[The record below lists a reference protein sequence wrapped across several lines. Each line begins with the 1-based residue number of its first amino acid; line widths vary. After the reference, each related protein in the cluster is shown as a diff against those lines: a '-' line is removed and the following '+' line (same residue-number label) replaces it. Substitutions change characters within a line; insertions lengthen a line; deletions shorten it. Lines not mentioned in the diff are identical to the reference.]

1 MDKKLLLLG
10 LGVLLLFSAPRVLA
24 AENYTITVDSIYS
37 ETESGLFT
45 MLFANATRD
54 SGDNDGSNVTFT
66 ISCCAFTWNPTSE
79 QYEGTIQK
87 STPQTVTF
95 GTLDA
100 FASTEFVGET
110 STITQNATVTWT
122 TGTIELWQHQLVT
135 GNWVGGVMDLM
146 FAELTLIGGWS
157 LIMAIFSIGI
167 YNYSGPY
174 AVFAVWTLG
183 WGAFSTIVH
192 GTALSIAII
201 MLVLGLGIAL
211 AKLFLDR
218 RTT

>member
-1 MDKKLLLLG
+1 MDKKVLLLG
-10 LGVLLLFSAPRVLA
+10 LGVLMLFSVPSVLA
-24 AENYTITVDSIYS
+24 AENYSITLDSIYS
-37 ETESGLFT
+37 ETEAGLFT

-54 SGDNDGSNVTFT
+54 SGDNDGNNVTFT
-66 ISCCAFTWNPTSE
+66 IDSCSFTWNPISE
-79 QYEGTIQK
+79 QYEGTISK
-87 STPQTVTF
+87 STPQTITF
-95 GTLDA
+95 DTIDA

-110 STITQNATVTWT
+110 SNITQTVVVTWT
-122 TGTIELWQHQLVT
+122 TGTLDLLQQYMVT

-146 FAELTLIGGWS
+146 FTELTLVGGWS

-167 YNYSGPY
+167 YNFSGPY
-174 AVFAVWTLG
+174 AVFAVWILG
-183 WGAFSTIVH
+183 WGGFSTMVH
-192 GTALSIAII
+192 GTAVSIAII

>member
-10 LGVLLLFSAPRVLA
+10 LGVLLLFSVPKALA
-24 AENYTITVDSIYS
+24 AENYSITLDSIYS

-54 SGDNDGSNVTFT
+54 SGDNDGNNVTFT
-66 ISCCAFTWNPTSE
+66 IDGCAFTWNPISL
-79 QYEGTIQK
+79 QYEGTISK
-87 STPQTVTF
+87 STPQTITF
-95 GTLDA
+95 DTIDA

-110 STITQNATVTWT
+110 SNITQTVVVTWT
-122 TGTIELWQHQLVT
+122 TGILDVWQQQLVT
-135 GNWVGGVMDLM
+135 GNWVGGVMDIM
-146 FAELTLIGGWS
+146 FAELTLVGGWS

-174 AVFAVWTLG
+174 AVFAVWVLG
-183 WGAFSTIVH
+183 WGGFSTMVH
-192 GTALSIAII
+192 GTALLVARL

-211 AKLFLDR
+211 AKLYLDR

>member
-1 MDKKLLLLG
+1 MDKKVLLLG
-10 LGVLLLFSAPRVLA
+10 LGVLLLFSVPKVLA

-54 SGDNDGSNVTFT
+54 SGDNDGNNVTFT
-66 ISCCAFTWNPTSE
+66 ISTCAFTWNPISL
-79 QYEGTIQK
+79 QYEGTISK

-110 STITQNATVTWT
+110 SVITQNATVTWT
-122 TGTIELWQHQLVT
+122 TNSLELWQQQLTT
-135 GNWVGGVMDLM
+135 GNWVGGGMELM
-146 FAELTLIGGWS
+146 FTELTLVGGWS

-167 YNYSGPY
+167 YNFSGPY
-174 AVFAVWTLG
+174 AVFAVWVLG
-183 WGAFSTIVH
+183 WGGFSTMVH
-192 GTALSIAII
+192 GEALSIALI
-201 MLVLGLGIAL
+201 MMALGLGIPV
-211 AKLFLDR
+211 AKLLIDR